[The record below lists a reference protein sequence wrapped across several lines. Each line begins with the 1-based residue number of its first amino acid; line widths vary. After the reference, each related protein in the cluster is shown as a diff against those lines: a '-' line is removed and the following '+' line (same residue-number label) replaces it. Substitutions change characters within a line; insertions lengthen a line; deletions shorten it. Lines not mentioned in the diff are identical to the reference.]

1 MLFTASNS
9 AKMMKRGEV
18 CLNKEMCL
26 EVESLTVR
34 LANRVVLENINFCL
48 NRGKFYTIIGPNGG
62 GKTTLIKSIL
72 GLVKPVSGS
81 IYIFGVRS
89 EDYLREKTVGYVPQ
103 RSSSTRFPMKVVDV
117 VRMGLI
123 KGLSSK
129 WKKEVLESLESV
141 GMQHYIDEPIYE
153 LSGGQQQRV
162 MIARAIVSKPELLML
177 DEPTVGLDIDSQ
189 KSFYELIKKLVEDLN
204 ITVIMATHDI
214 GFVAEYS
221 HGVLCINR
229 RLVVHESCGFEKEK
243 AFFNR
248 LYGFNVKPVV
258 HNHKGEKRV

>member
-18 CLNKEMCL
+18 CLSKETCL

-48 NRGKFYTIIGPNGG
+48 SRGKFYTIIGPNGG

-141 GMQHYIDEPIYE
+141 GMQRYIDEPIYE

-204 ITVIMATHDI
+204 ITVIMASKTCDPQSQ
-214 GFVAEYS
+214 G
-221 HGVLCINR
+221 
-229 RLVVHESCGFEKEK
+229 
-243 AFFNR
+243 
-248 LYGFNVKPVV
+248 
-258 HNHKGEKRV
+258 